1 MITDEEKSLILTQYY
16 DRGILKKEIRS
27 YEVSLWTL
35 QDRFIT
41 VLKWS
46 DVEQK
51 GRIEN
56 PKMTLNIDGTSTFKF
71 SVPMYYRIY
80 NHPDYEYSKAGELVE
95 NPNWSTIQEP
105 NVIKGLRKIKV
116 IFNKSTPEQSVF
128 EFIITNVLENHEGDV
143 LTCEVECEGLAFQ
156 ELGKIGYK
164 INLSMDNFE
173 LVYTDWLE
181 HGYWTKPDG
190 STSQEEPL
198 QTVDY
203 WCEEAGLVKLPIDTS
218 HISSRTWYYD
228 VRMSWTSM
236 QDGASR
242 ATDKVYEEPYVSS
255 WDNELYPLK
264 VASYTEKARTV
275 SIENSNLYNITQTIA
290 EQFQIYCRYEY
301 LYDDN
306 YNIIGRVIVFYN
318 NFFEE
323 NKPALSLQYPY
334 SARQTER
341 TINSADVT
349 TKLYVLSVDNDVTLD
364 GANTIMNAPA
374 NGSREDYILNFD
386 YMYKIGAIDKDQYD
400 AIKPY
405 EVQMRR
411 YNDELIDVQQRLT
424 TLQKK
429 ETELAAKRTVAAN
442 SVDLDNEQIL
452 QNSALYNALDAT
464 DREADG
470 YVPVTAGNADYLIL
484 LNDEAGR
491 NYVNLKNTNKGIK
504 EDSIAIYKTLST
516 VTNSGATLSDQ
527 ITHFSLEKDSYNN
540 LTSIIFTVPSE
551 LMKNDE
557 KVGHVYLTYKYK
569 PELYYDNVI
578 KIWKIKMAQDN
589 DAKNEYTR
597 ELGPKSATESGYDL
611 SPYPYGTTV
620 EMAYNQGIYKK
631 INDCINTI
639 EDLQREKKKAI
650 TAFERLMGPALREGY
665 WQPDN
670 YSDYGDHKNYQSL
683 ITQDDLTIDTDTGAV
698 IAWDSI
704 LFDEEDKLYY
714 QIGIDQATEYYP
726 CIDLSGVFSNNIP
739 SNLNEYSV
747 VWKATAYGNYDWND
761 IQHLG
766 VAAVGSKAMI
776 RFIKINDA
784 IKPVLMIESA
794 KNFNATELERLIV
807 SGSARLERYA
817 TTVDNSGAITVSHGQ
832 TQYSIGNNWLCFTA
846 SFSKPTGWTD
856 DLWNKYTY
864 LSDRTIRPMVYPR
877 IKISSLALKTDTINL
892 SIKYNNNLLDAFA
905 DYYINTRDTERNS
918 TYFLEYY
925 ITIKPEVLIK
935 FGLNHLVDINYVIS
949 NANTAIYLDALKV
962 SKENAKPKVS
972 YNVGVTLLNLDLTKT
987 LYNKLAQIVMI
998 NDAQLKLEDAFGYI
1012 SGLELDLD
1020 APQNDSVEVQNY
1032 TTKFEDLFST
1042 IVAQTEEMK
1051 RMGNRM
1057 SATVNG
1063 NTGLSST
1070 GIEHT
1075 LTQNEIMLAA
1085 YLDSHFDSSEV
1096 VRQKLHDLFTEAGE
1110 ILANSNSA
1118 LNKVSSLTEKN
1129 ASILSGFAANVAQ
1142 ELSVSVFESANK
1154 PTSFKPGDIWID
1166 NEGNHY
1172 VATGS
1177 SATSGTGGTAGFVR
1191 TYDGT
1196 LASMEGAALNVNAD
1210 DGEIT
1215 IKAVNNVSISSAD
1228 VNIVGNRSVNIG
1240 GTTINIAA
1248 ESNETNAAV
1257 GGINLVATKYDTTN
1271 IANSQVAKILIH
1283 PEKITMAGSII
1294 EMYTGTASTT
1304 SAIKIDGTVNTNTP
1318 GIWIGSNKSVEL
1330 YSGVGASTG
1339 SSVSI
1344 NPTHIIMGVV
1354 SGNNASVFELKPSYL
1369 VMAVGT
1375 TNSDFSSSNVT
1386 VNASGSLTGM
1396 KLTKES
1402 FGLAIGADSSRAV
1415 ILANS
1420 DGITVGTGST
1430 PTTNGSYVT
1439 ISGSGVDIGSLGKLY
1454 VNMTNFK
1461 LQTDDTYGTRFAVG
1475 SNLNNV
1481 NIATLNSTD
1490 NFIGLVYNRNGL
1502 YINGIIYAS
1511 GGSFTGAVHASSFEL
1526 TGDPMPV
1533 SYINDTQLQ
1542 DKITTNTTVSTTA
1555 SLAQDIQSD
1564 VSPIVAYGMIGR
1576 NENNANQ
1583 TVNGISYNND
1593 GYPQWNSRSY
1603 GLILGNSTSEPLLI
1617 GSNSGIH
1624 VVNVQNN
1631 TQSTAVVIDQNGI
1644 DIATGG
1650 DLKVNANSGKFIINS
1665 ATPQLYMANNA
1676 TWANATN
1683 GISYNGTNL
1692 EIKGSII
1699 ATGFSLSGDT
1709 ATNAFKTAVNN
1720 AIDTSGFTTNGVG
1733 WAQWPNN
1740 SGNYYV
1746 SLTSSA
1752 DNQDVKGILIGVS
1765 ESQNVTQ
1772 HLIVPYNAGSQ
1783 STVVDISRDGIKFDA
1798 PNDFMDTYEY
1808 TLPVYSSGYG
1818 WEQTDNKWWYKLP
1831 STYNQTIHNNKVKFA
1846 EYNGYLYPYDSWGYI
1861 DGSWY
1866 LFDSSGYIYTDC
1878 SQTRGDAVY
1887 NFSSSGALI
1896 LDNQHHIYMDENGI
1910 DIVGSRIKINGNDV
1924 WARDDIVIMKTRG
1937 AAGYKTREQIEAEM
1951 ASVSDWILIQPS
1963 YGNVL
1968 QARYYEEASGANK
1981 FLIMNSTA
1989 TVTIP
1994 LDLSTYYFASTGSGD
2009 DTYKYTLT
2017 FYTCVPGG
2025 SDYGYRGFFCELKI
2039 GSTVLPVRLSSTSDY
2054 TCSSSSSLVD
2064 YDNNRYHIFKARYHF
2079 GSYNNTVKWTFTISS
2094 TTNLCP
2100 QGDSHPVIVFHQT
2113 SGDHAVHVQKDVT
2126 FTASAN
2132 NAATAV
2138 PCAVYYY
2145 P

>member
-1 MITDEEKSLILTQYY
+1 MITDEEKSLILNQYY

-80 NHPDYEYSKAGELVE
+80 NHPDYEYSKAGELIE

-128 EFIITNVLENHEGDV
+128 EFIITNVLENHESDV

-173 LVYTDWLE
+173 LVYADWLE

-190 STSQEEPL
+190 SISQEEPL

-203 WCEEAGLVKLPIDTS
+203 WCEEAGLVKLPIDSS

-411 YNDELIDVQQRLT
+411 YNDELIDAQQRLT

-452 QNSALYNALDAT
+452 QNSALCNALDAT
-464 DREADG
+464 DKEGDG
-470 YVPVTAGNADYLIL
+470 YVTLTAGNADFLVL
-484 LNDEAGR
+484 LNDETDR

-540 LTSIIFTVPSE
+540 LTSITFTVPSE

-639 EDLQREKKKAI
+639 DDLQREKKRAI

-698 IAWDSI
+698 IAWDST

-784 IKPVLMIESA
+784 IKPVLVIESA
-794 KNFNATELERLIV
+794 KNFSAAELERLIV
-807 SGSARLERYA
+807 SGSARLELYS
-817 TTVDNSGAITVSHGQ
+817 TTVDNSGSITVSHGQ

-846 SFSKPTGWTD
+846 SYSKPTDWTD

-892 SIKYNNNLLDAFA
+892 NIKYNNNLLDAFA

-935 FGLNHLVDINYVIS
+935 FGLNQLVDINYVIS

-1063 NTGLSST
+1063 NTGLSSA
-1070 GIEHT
+1070 GIENT

-1096 VRQKLHDLFTEAGE
+1096 VRQKLRDLFTEAGE

-1118 LNKVSSLTEKN
+1118 LNKISSLTEKN
-1129 ASILSGFAANVAQ
+1129 ASILSGFATNVAQ

-1215 IKAVNNVSISSAD
+1215 IKAVNNVSVSAAD
-1228 VNIVGNRSVNIG
+1228 VNIVGNKSVNIG
-1240 GTTINIAA
+1240 GTTINIGSTSTLT
-1248 ESNETNAAV
+1248 EDW
-1257 GGINLVATKYDTTN
+1257 GGINLVASSYSDVKGSTQSTTLSKVL
-1271 IANSQVAKILIH
+1271 ISPQRIELGSSDIYMRGANKIQMV
-1283 PEKITMAGSII
+1283 TSR
-1294 EMYTGTASTT
+1294 GTSADT
-1304 SAIKIDGTVNTNTP
+1304 SAIEISPDTGV
-1318 GIWIGSNKSVEL
+1318 WIGSGQGVRLFSGGFSYNATTNTLTKTAAAGASVEL
-1330 YSGVGASTG
+1330 NSEHLIMGYANTQNNTANAIEISSDFLIIAAGSEITGTQLTDSNKVVTGDNSGLIGARFTKDSIGFATSNNNVVNAILMNDLGISLGSGIANLPSGVTLATATNTQLR
-1339 SSVSI
+1339 SS
-1344 NPTHIIMGVV
+1344 
-1354 SGNNASVFELKPSYL
+1354 
-1369 VMAVGT
+1369 
-1375 TNSDFSSSNVT
+1375 
-1386 VNASGSLTGM
+1386 
-1396 KLTKES
+1396 
-1402 FGLAIGADSSRAV
+1402 
-1415 ILANS
+1415 
-1420 DGITVGTGST
+1420 
-1430 PTTNGSYVT
+1430 NGSYVR
-1439 ISGSGVDIGSLGKLY
+1439 IAPSGIELGSTSELY
-1454 VNMTNFK
+1454 VNMNNFK
-1461 LQTDDTYGTRFAVG
+1461 LQTDSTYGTRFAVG
-1475 SNLNNV
+1475 YNLQYITSNSQV
-1481 NIATLNSTD
+1481 SGEIANSAPALGD
-1490 NFIGLVYNRNGL
+1490 INYPWVGLVFTNNNL
-1502 YINGIIYAS
+1502 YIQGTVYAS
-1511 GGSFTGAVHASSFEL
+1511 AGSFTGDVTANKFIATCTNGKFKADGSSLGF
-1526 TGDPMPV
+1526 
-1533 SYINDTQLQ
+1533 Y
-1542 DKITTNTTVSTTA
+1542 TTNDAAVMTFSSTTMTVA
-1555 SLAQDIQSD
+1555 SGYTLSIGGNFDISSSNLTIKSNPGQGENYFYVGESGA
-1564 VSPIVAYGMIGR
+1564 SPTKYIKY
-1576 NENNANQ
+1576 
-1583 TVNGISYNND
+1583 
-1593 GYPQWNSRSY
+1593 
-1603 GLILGNSTSEPLLI
+1603 
-1617 GSNSGIH
+1617 
-1624 VVNVQNN
+1624 
-1631 TQSTAVVIDQNGI
+1631 TQS
-1644 DIATGG
+1644 
-1650 DLKVNANSGKFIINS
+1650 
-1665 ATPQLYMANNA
+1665 
-1676 TWANATN
+1676 
-1683 GISYNGTNL
+1683 GTL
-1692 EIKGSII
+1692 EVKGSIV
-1699 ATGFSLSGDT
+1699 ATSFSLSSSSDYTQTKSWVINTTST
-1709 ATNAFKTAVNN
+1709 AYTPSTDSGITWTAWSSSSPDLANNKGKYLHTKISTTLGGQTTITYDVNYIGQDG
-1720 AIDTSGFTTNGVG
+1720 ADGEDGEDGTSFDVDGISSVTWNG
-1733 WAQWPNN
+1733 NT
-1740 SGNYYV
+1740 YV
-1746 SLTSSA
+1746 SLTQASEELAGVLVGYS
-1752 DNQDVKGILIGVS
+1752 DNFNSNTAIR
-1765 ESQNVTQ
+1765 
-1772 HLIVPYNAGSQ
+1772 HFIVPRSTTETAVDICRNYINFDYNASNY
-1783 STVVDISRDGIKFDA
+1783 IHM
-1798 PNDFMDTYEY
+1798 N
-1808 TLPVYSSGYG
+1808 SG
-1818 WEQTDNKWWYKLP
+1818 
-1831 STYNQTIHNNKVKFA
+1831 
-1846 EYNGYLYPYDSWGYI
+1846 
-1861 DGSWY
+1861 
-1866 LFDSSGYIYTDC
+1866 
-1878 SQTRGDAVY
+1878 
-1887 NFSSSGALI
+1887 
-1896 LDNQHHIYMDENGI
+1896 GI
-1910 DIVGSRIKINGNDV
+1910 DVSGNRIRINGREV
-1924 WARDDIVIMKTRG
+1924 WARDDIVVMNSNASGEDAWRQTVSSIEDHMSGQHDWVLIRPYYNAQIPFTSGGVNKNISTLNEMTLSRTSEEAFG
-1937 AAGYKTREQIEAEM
+1937 DSANGYSYTLEVTVKRTQTGT
-1951 ASVSDWILIQPS
+1951 QPS
-1963 YGNVL
+1963 LYFRIYATNGTITRTIHPDNGFTASNGVD
-1968 QARYYEEASGANK
+1968 RY
-1981 FLIMNSTA
+1981 
-1989 TVTIP
+1989 
-1994 LDLSTYYFASTGSGD
+1994 TGSGNNYD
-2009 DTYKYTLT
+2009 YTILRT
-2017 FYTCVPGG
+2017 ETNLIEKED
-2025 SDYGYRGFFCELKI
+2025 DYG
-2039 GSTVLPVRLSSTSDY
+2039 
-2054 TCSSSSSLVD
+2054 
-2064 YDNNRYHIFKARYHF
+2064 
-2079 GSYNNTVKWTFTISS
+2079 NTPGLWTFR
-2094 TTNLCP
+2094 
-2100 QGDSHPVIVFHQT
+2100 
-2113 SGDHAVHVQKDVT
+2113 AT
-2126 FTASAN
+2126 FTANSGASHNLAGEGFTMYMNLGGTIYQSGNAYAQNVTVTAN
-2132 NAATAV
+2132 CDASTSRV
-2138 PCAVYYY
+2138 PCTVYYY